1 MSTVF
6 GTAKARAAAATQP
19 APARRPEPKLR
30 IVYGAPFRPPRM
42 PFVLFVVGLLAA
54 GLVGLLLLNTEL
66 QRGTFQ
72 VTALNH
78 QADQL
83 RDQQEQLERQARALE
98 SPQNLADRALR
109 MGMVPNPNPV
119 FLRLSDGKVLGVPAE
134 GRAGTGTAMFGPDT
148 PAAGRPAPGVP
159 PAATPPL
166 NGQQTGTPSG
176 APTGAPTGGPTSAPT
191 GAPTG
196 APGGRPSTTTTAQ
209 PSTTITPG
217 VPPATQPARP
227 GSTTS
232 KPTSTPSKP
241 VPPTPGARIG
251 TPTGG

>member
-1 MSTVF
+1 MSSVF
-6 GTAKARAAAATQP
+6 STAKARAAAATRP

-42 PFVLFVVGLLAA
+42 PFVLFVVVLLAA

-72 VTALNH
+72 VTALNQ

-134 GRAGTGTAMFGPDT
+134 GQAGTGRAMFGPDT
-148 PAAGRPAPGVP
+148 PGAGRPAPGVP
-159 PAATPPL
+159 PATTPPL
-166 NGQQTGTPSG
+166 NGQQTGTPPG
-176 APTGAPTGGPTSAPT
+176 APTRAPTGAPS
-191 GAPTG
+191 
-196 APGGRPSTTTTAQ
+196 GRPSNTPTASPGTTTT
-209 PSTTITPG
+209 PG
-217 VPPATQPARP
+217 APPANQSARP

-232 KPTSTPSKP
+232 KPTSTSSKP
-241 VPPTPGARIG
+241 VPPATPGARIG